1 MTLILSHDYQFIYI
15 RCRKTASTSI
25 ELALSR
31 ACGHNDIVTP
41 IRAPEDEALRPQIGG
56 RGPQNYLNADGT
68 HRFYN
73 HMPASEV
80 RLLVGQRVWDSYY
93 KWCVE
98 RNPWDKVLSY
108 YYHRHRNPATRPPL
122 HTFLES
128 GGAQRAINFRLY
140 TIGAEVAVD
149 HIARYEQLTTELAR
163 IAARLGLPSEAT
175 NLPRA
180 KAESRSDRRHYS
192 AVYTPAERDLVGELF
207 SNEIDLHG
215 YYYEDLSSPT
225 SSKRG

>member
-1 MTLILSHDYQFIYI
+1 MILSHKYQFIYI

-31 ACGHNDIVTP
+31 ACGPDDIVTP

-56 RGPQNYLNADGT
+56 CGPQNYLNYNGT

-80 RLLVGQRVWDSYY
+80 KLLVGQKVWDSYY

-98 RNPWDKVLSY
+98 RHPWDKVLSY

-122 HTFLES
+122 YTFLES

-149 HIARYEQLTTELAR
+149 HIARYEQLTAELAR
-163 IAARLGLPSEAT
+163 IATLLDLPPEVT
-175 NLPRA
+175 ILPWA
-180 KAESRSDRRHYS
+180 KADSRADRRHYS
-192 AVYTPAERDLVGELF
+192 AVYTPAERDLVEELF
-207 SNEIDLHG
+207 ADEIALHS
-215 YYYEDLSSPT
+215 YCYEYPT
-225 SSKRG
+225 THATTTG